1 MVRSFFSLTQFFTA
15 ILPLLDS
22 TTEFRFFY
30 PGFFDGLI
38 SSCLVASKVL
48 APNTFEQVSS
58 PYSPSSAF
66 LSQDDPYPVSNRGRG
81 VRVKFALFADI
92 IIPVMSI

>member
-66 LSQDDPYPVSNRGRG
+66 LSQDDPLTLYRTEDVAYGSNLPYLLTL
-81 VRVKFALFADI
+81 LFL
-92 IIPVMSI
+92 